1 MRLKNPRAKGN
12 RIRLL
17 VIRKLESDGWL
28 VDIVEKT
35 GRFVKVKDLF
45 GLWDL
50 IAIKKA
56 EHTIIKLIQVKTGKP
71 KLDIFKNFAYKYMDN
86 NILFEIWIKKDRKDF
101 EIIKL

>member
-45 GLWDL
+45 GF
-50 IAIKKA
+50 
-56 EHTIIKLIQVKTGKP
+56 V
-71 KLDIFKNFAYKYMDN
+71 LDK
-86 NILFEIWIKKDRKDF
+86 ILR
-101 EIIKL
+101 